1 MTGRRSQHLV
11 LNLSH
16 AVIGLVWLGGGLVAV
31 GMVGCLLT
39 LNRLAE
45 FKPEAF
51 RDPAAQEHLRYARI
65 FLATT
70 AIGAIVAIVSALR

>member
-1 MTGRRSQHLV
+1 M
-11 LNLSH
+11 
-16 AVIGLVWLGGGLVAV
+16 VAV